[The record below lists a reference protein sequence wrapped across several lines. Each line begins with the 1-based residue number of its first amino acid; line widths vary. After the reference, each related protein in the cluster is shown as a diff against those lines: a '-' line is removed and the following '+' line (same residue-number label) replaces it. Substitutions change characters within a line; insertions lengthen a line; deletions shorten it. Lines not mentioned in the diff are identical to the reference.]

1 MDQLTPQ
8 SIEAAVHAAGIAMI
22 YNAEDWQRVTRTP
35 ASNDAHMR
43 DVAANDPSASH

>member
-1 MDQLTPQ
+1 MDKPTPQ

-22 YNAEDWQRVTRTP
+22 YNAADWQRVVRTP
-35 ASNDAHMR
+35 AANDAQER